1 MFTALATL
9 CFAQTNNFKTF
20 LFANKFILIEV
31 KYNAH
36 SHTADIDA
44 GYIHN
49 PNNNYKPKLE
59 MRTLIY
65 DTTKTEQKKLL
76 KNIKFNLKD
85 TVLVYDWDAEF
96 DPLPYNVSAARF
108 SFNQIDSSLT
118 FFNVQD
124 ISRNSKGSKPSK
136 AIRKFKLIAL
146 EKTKFILL
154 DLDYRDVRRTYTLKV
169 VNTAKK

>member
-36 SHTADIDA
+36 NHTADIDA
-44 GYIHN
+44 GYIHY
-49 PNNNYKPKLE
+49 PNNTYKPKLE
-59 MRTLIY
+59 MRALIY
-65 DTTKTEQKKLL
+65 DTTKVEQKKLL
-76 KNIKFNLKD
+76 KNIRFNLED

-96 DPLPYNVSAARF
+96 DPLPYNVSAARL
-108 SFNQIDSSLT
+108 SFDQTDSSLT

-146 EKTKFILL
+146 EKTRFILL

>member
-1 MFTALATL
+1 MFTALANL
-9 CFAQTNNFKTF
+9 CFAQTSNFKPF

-44 GYIHN
+44 GYIHY
-49 PNNNYKPKLE
+49 PNDTYKPKLE
-59 MRTLIY
+59 MRALTY
-65 DTTKTEQKKLL
+65 DTTKAEQKKLL
-76 KNIKFNLKD
+76 KNIKFKLKD

-108 SFNQIDSSLT
+108 SFNQTDSSLT

-124 ISRNSKGSKPSK
+124 ISRNSKVSKPSK
-136 AIRKFKLIAL
+136 SVRKFKLLAL
-146 EKTKFILL
+146 EKTRFILL
-154 DLDYRDVRRTYTLKV
+154 DLDYTDVRRTYVLKV
-169 VNTAKK
+169 ASAAKK